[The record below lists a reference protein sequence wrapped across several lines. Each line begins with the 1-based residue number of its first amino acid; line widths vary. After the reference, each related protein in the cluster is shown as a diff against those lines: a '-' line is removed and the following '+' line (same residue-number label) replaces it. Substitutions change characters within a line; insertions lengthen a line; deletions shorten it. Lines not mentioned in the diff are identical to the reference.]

1 MFPDPVLAKER
12 FGIDFNAIAE
22 LVNYFHVPLS
32 SRDYLTN
39 YWVDTIV
46 RDFVATLKKPV
57 VVELSAEMPT
67 DEKLDALLKTVAY
80 ISRHKIDA
88 VLLLVH
94 NSENAKKVAEFA
106 VQNSDFREW
115 LSKYEFKEMN
125 RIIDDWMKI
134 Y

>member
-1 MFPDPVLAKER
+1 
-12 FGIDFNAIAE
+12 
-22 LVNYFHVPLS
+22 
-32 SRDYLTN
+32 
-39 YWVDTIV
+39 
-46 RDFVATLKKPV
+46 
-57 VVELSAEMPT
+57 MPT

-94 NSENAKKVAEFA
+94 NSDNAKQVAKFA

-115 LSKYEFKEMN
+115 LAKYEFKEMN
-125 RIIDDWMKI
+125 RIIDDWAKI